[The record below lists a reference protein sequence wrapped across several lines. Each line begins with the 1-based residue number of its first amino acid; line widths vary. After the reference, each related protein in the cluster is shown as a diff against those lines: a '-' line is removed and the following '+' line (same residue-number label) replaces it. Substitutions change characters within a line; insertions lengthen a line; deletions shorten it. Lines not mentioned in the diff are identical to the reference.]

1 VRVHPLTRRSTV
13 ALTAAAL
20 ALPLLSLPATAAS
33 GAPTVSPPTTST
45 RGGPGGDGAPSP
57 GDAARE
63 AAQARAQAARDEADR
78 ARRAGRGWIPRTIA
92 HMSLEEKVGQLFVTN
107 VYGSQAHSVTQAE
120 ADANLK
126 AYGVR
131 TPAEVVEK
139 YHLGGVI
146 YFAWTNSVQNP
157 AQITALSTD
166 LQETALE
173 SGAEVPLLVAIDQE
187 QGIVTRIG
195 PPATQFPG
203 NMALGAGRSTEDT
216 RTAARI
222 TGEELLAM
230 GINQN
235 FAPDADVNVNPE
247 NPVIG
252 VRSFSSDP
260 TLAADLTAAAVRG
273 YQDDA
278 DVASTAKHF
287 PGHGD
292 TATDSHFGVPLI
304 THTRAQW
311 EELDAPPFRAAIDAG
326 IDSIMTAHI
335 VVPSLDPSGL
345 PATLSEPILTGVL
358 REELGFEGVIYT
370 DALTMEG
377 VRAEFSDAEIAVGA
391 LRAGADVLLMPFEGT
406 MDEAYGAVLDAVEDG
421 TLSEDRID
429 ESLRR
434 ILELKWYRGIVENP
448 IPDAE
453 LVDDVVGTAEHLAAA
468 QAVTDR
474 TTTVVTNDGVLPVD
488 PEGRRVLVVGP
499 DATTTGVLSAALVA
513 RGAQVTTQVTGSSP
527 SDAVIAGA
535 VTAAAD
541 HDVVVAL
548 TNNAHAAT
556 AGAARVR
563 ALLTALGATETDL
576 VAAALRNPYDVAHS
590 TGVESWVATYS
601 TKDVALES
609 LARVLTGEV
618 SPQGLLPVDVPAA
631 GPGTT
636 AYPFGHGLRW

>member
-1 VRVHPLTRRSTV
+1 V
-13 ALTAAAL
+13 AVAAAAAL
-20 ALPLLSLPATAAS
+20 AVPLLATPAT
-33 GAPTVSPPTTST
+33 GAPLLTAGTSASAT
-45 RGGPGGDGAPSP
+45 DDRG
-57 GDAARE
+57 
-63 AAQARAQAARDEADR
+63 AQARAEAQEKARQARDQADR
-78 ARRAGRGWIPRTIA
+78 ERRAGRGWIPRTIA
-92 HMSLEEKVGQLFVTN
+92 HMTLEEKVGQLFVTN
-107 VYGSQAHSVTQAE
+107 VYGSRAHTVTKAE
-120 ADANLK
+120 ADLNVK

-173 SGAEVPLLVAIDQE
+173 SGAEVPLSVAIDQE

-203 NMALGAGRSTEDT
+203 NMALGAGRSTEDA

-235 FAPDADVNVNPE
+235 FAPDADVNVNPA
-247 NPVIG
+247 NPIIG

-260 TLAADLTAAAVRG
+260 ALAADLTAAAVHG

-278 DVASTAKHF
+278 DIAATAKHF

-292 TATDSHFGVPLI
+292 TATDSHYGVPLI

-311 EELDAPPFRAAIDAG
+311 EQLDAPPFRAAIAAG
-326 IDSIMTAHI
+326 IDSLMTGHI

-358 REELGFEGVIYT
+358 REELGFDGVIYT

-391 LRAGADVLLMPFEGT
+391 LQAGADVLLMPFEGS
-406 MDEAYGAVLDAVEDG
+406 MDEAYGAVLAAVEDG
-421 TLSEDRID
+421 TLSEDRLD

-453 LVDDVVGTAEHLAAA
+453 RVDDVVGTPEHLTEA

-474 TTTVVTNDGVLPVD
+474 TTTLVTNEDATLPVD
-488 PEGRRVLVVGP
+488 PAGLRVLVVGP
-499 DATTTGVLSAALVA
+499 DATTIKVLSAALTG
-513 RGAQVTTQVTGSSP
+513 RGATVTTQETGSSP
-527 SDAVIAGA
+527 TDGAIAGA

-541 HDVVVAL
+541 HDLVVAL

-556 AGAARVR
+556 AGAERVR
-563 ALLTALGATETDL
+563 TLLEALGGTQTDL
-576 VAAALRNPYDVAHS
+576 VAAALRNPYDVAHDA
-590 TGVESWVATYS
+590 GVESWLATYS

-609 LARVLTGEV
+609 LARVITGEV
-618 SPQGLLPVDVPAA
+618 SPQGLLPVDVPDA

-636 AYPFGHGLRW
+636 GYPFGHGLHW